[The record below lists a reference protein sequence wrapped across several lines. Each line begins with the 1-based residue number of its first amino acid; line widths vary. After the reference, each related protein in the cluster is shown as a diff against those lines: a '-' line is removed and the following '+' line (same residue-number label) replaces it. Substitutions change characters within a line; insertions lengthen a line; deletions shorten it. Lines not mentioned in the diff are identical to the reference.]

1 MTVSEGDD
9 EKEMMVRSDATVEL
23 SDYVGG
29 DNSIVTAARV
39 STGPNEDETF
49 YDLFT
54 ETAEGRALRNSVTEK
69 REKGL
74 IGYLMREKHGSPF
87 EHNSMTF
94 RIETQIFTAREQMR
108 HRVGFSY
115 NERSGRYSELLPYFW
130 IPGEDRGLQNAGKPA
145 KPELVEGTYD
155 QKRKVPGIMKLAY
168 KASWRAYKIMLRL
181 KAAPE
186 VARAVLPVGIYT
198 EYYVTMNLRSALNFI
213 ALRVQDENAAHVS
226 RPQKEI
232 QEVALKIEE
241 TVAKLFPVAY
251 EQFVANKRVAP

>member
-1 MTVSEGDD
+1 MTVSEADD
-9 EKEMMVRSDATVEL
+9 EKEMMFRSDSTVEL
-23 SDYVGG
+23 IDYMGG

-130 IPGEDRGLQNAGKPA
+130 IPGEDRGLQNAGKPS

-155 QKRKVPGIMKLAY
+155 QKRKVPSIMKLAY

-181 KAAPE
+181 KVAPE

>member
-1 MTVSEGDD
+1 MIKSEDD
-9 EKEMMVRSDATVEL
+9 EKEMVYRSDSTVEL
-23 SDYVGG
+23 IDYMGG
-29 DNSIVTAARV
+29 DNSIVMAARV
-39 STGPNEDETF
+39 STGPNEEATF

-54 ETAEGRALRNSVTEK
+54 ETAEGRRLRNTVQAVK
-69 REKGL
+69 EKGL

-94 RIETQIFTAREQMR
+94 RIETQIFTAREHMR

-115 NERSGRYSELLPYFW
+115 NERSGRYSDLLPYFW
-130 IPGEDRGLQNAGKPA
+130 IPGEDRGLQNAGKPS
-145 KPELVEGTYD
+145 KPELVEGTYA
-155 QKRKVPGIMKLAY
+155 QKRKVPTLMKLAY
-168 KASWRAYKIMLRL
+168 KASWRAYKVMLRL
-181 KAAPE
+181 GVANE

-213 ALRVQDENAAHVS
+213 SLRVQDENAAHVS